1 MENGNVKWFDPHK
14 GFGFIQPDHGGN
26 DVFVHMNAVK
36 ASGHNRL
43 REGQVVFYELVR
55 AGDRNEARDLSV
67 L

>member
-1 MENGNVKWFDPHK
+1 MENGNVKWFDPRK

-36 ASGHNRL
+36 ASGHSRL
-43 REGQVVFYELVR
+43 REGQVVFYELVH
-55 AGDRNEARDLSV
+55 ADNRNEARDLSV